1 MLGGRQ
7 RCEVLFLRV
16 GLFVGLLSAVVTVI
30 YLTPVPDLQFASCD
44 RPCHELDWPMIC
56 RFRLV
61 LEQHQSMGGWCGD
74 CPKNLTHCFRYGCVI
89 AEGLSRR
96 ILTANKQLPGPAIQV
111 CENDILVVDV
121 VNRLPGQGVAIHW
134 RGQRQTESPYM
145 DGVPM
150 ITQCPIS
157 SYTTFQYKF
166 RASEAGTHLWHS
178 HTGNEFLDGIFGPL
192 IVRKADRMEE
202 HRSLYDVDS
211 KEHIVVLTEWGSGSF
226 SDFPIL
232 VNGVYNKDKLMPKLH
247 VTPGLRHRI
256 RVMHA
261 GGGTSCPF
269 YVSVVDHQMLVI
281 ALDGRPIKPIL
292 TDNVVISQGERF
304 DFVLSAFA
312 EPKDYNLE
320 VRANCTKMIGLA
332 GISYNTTALTQSQPH
347 LEVSPLG
354 NQITAEFQLLSTLP
368 HKDCNKDSTVCLNE
382 ISSIHDI
389 IDPLN
394 RPKMDV
400 TLYLPFDYLESKD
413 HVARIGL
420 IPRLNNITFAFPS
433 SPLLSQPNDINVDDQ
448 LCTDAHL
455 PDRCSALSP
464 ACECTQIVN
473 IPLKSSV
480 EIIMINKD
488 KFTTSDHVFHLHGH
502 SFRAVGFA
510 ENVLESDLE
519 KIKELDKRGELMERN
534 LVNAVEKDTITVPKN
549 GAVAMRFKASRP
561 GYWLLHDQSAT
572 HWVNGLDIL
581 FKVGEPSDLP
591 PIPENFPKCG
601 SWVGPQFFL
610 I

>member
-1 MLGGRQ
+1 MKE
-7 RCEVLFLRV
+7 EVTKPIIWQQV
-16 GLFVGLLSAVVTVI
+16 G
-30 YLTPVPDLQFASCD
+30 DL
-44 RPCHELDWPMIC
+44 
-56 RFRLV
+56 
-61 LEQHQSMGGWCGD
+61 
-74 CPKNLTHCFRYGCVI
+74 
-89 AEGLSRR
+89 
-96 ILTANKQLPGPAIQV
+96 
-111 CENDILVVDV
+111 
-121 VNRLPGQGVAIHW
+121 
-134 RGQRQTESPYM
+134 
-145 DGVPM
+145 
-150 ITQCPIS
+150 
-157 SYTTFQYKF
+157 
-166 RASEAGTHLWHS
+166 HS
-178 HTGNEFLDGIFGPL
+178 KRMRNEFLDGIFGPL

-232 VNGVYNKDKLMPKLH
+232 VNGVYNKVRLRRVLCDKLMPKLH

-292 TDNVVISQGERF
+292 TDNVVISQ
-304 DFVLSAFA
+304 V
-312 EPKDYNLE
+312 
-320 VRANCTKMIGLA
+320 
-332 GISYNTTALTQSQPH
+332 
-347 LEVSPLG
+347 
-354 NQITAEFQLLSTLP
+354 
-368 HKDCNKDSTVCLNE
+368 
-382 ISSIHDI
+382 
-389 IDPLN
+389 
-394 RPKMDV
+394 
-400 TLYLPFDYLESKD
+400 
-413 HVARIGL
+413 GL

-561 GYWLLHDQSAT
+561 GNASGYFPEMAFSKLRSVVSEPTQS
-572 HWVNGLDIL
+572 V
-581 FKVGEPSDLP
+581 
-591 PIPENFPKCG
+591 
-601 SWVGPQFFL
+601 FL
-610 I
+610 QN